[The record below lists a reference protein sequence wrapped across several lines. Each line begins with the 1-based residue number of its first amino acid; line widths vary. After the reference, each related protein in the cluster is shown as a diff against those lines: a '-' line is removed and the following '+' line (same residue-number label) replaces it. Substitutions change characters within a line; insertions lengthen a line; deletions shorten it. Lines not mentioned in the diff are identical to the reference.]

1 MAAVDTISPR
11 FRSIGW
17 SMVNEDLPSVA
28 SPGDTF
34 RVFQVECDVRELRQQ
49 LCLAHETQLTTSR
62 RRTRIFRVQT
72 GQRGEFHLA
81 GINLLR
87 EIT

>member
-1 MAAVDTISPR
+1 MAAVDTVSTLLDQLDD
-11 FRSIGW
+11 
-17 SMVNEDLPSVA
+17 MVTILRLYDL
-28 SPGDTF
+28 GDTF
-34 RVFQVECDVRELRQQ
+34 RVFQVERDVRKLRQQ

-72 GQRGEFHLA
+72 SQRREFHLT